1 MDIQFIEEIRNIKC
15 IKCLKLSLKQKKFII
30 YSTLAFFAGSGFI
43 LILLGCDLWPNGWWS
58 LFVLFG
64 IVFSA
69 IPDILINRLC
79 VRNDNFDKSSRTCC
93 SHIVEDALFV
103 IAGFFSCIPFVLPF
117 VLMHNRIISGNTVGL
132 VVSGSFLIMASSF
145 IFMKL
150 IYNKKLIR
158 FCHKNIDEDGNAYS
172 SEEDGYVFSF
182 IGRDNDDLDEDGEK
196 EEFIF

>member
-1 MDIQFIEEIRNIKC
+1 MDRQFIVEIRNIKC
-15 IKCLKLSLKQKKFII
+15 IKCFKLSLKQKKFAI
-30 YSTLAFFAGSGFI
+30 YCTLAFFAGSGFI
-43 LILLGCDLWPNGWWS
+43 LILLGCDLWPDGWWA

-64 IVFSA
+64 IGLSA
-69 IPDILINRLC
+69 VPDIIINRLC
-79 VRNDNFDKSSRTCC
+79 IRNDNFEKSNTCC
-93 SHIVEDALFV
+93 SNVVEDALFV

-117 VLMHNRIISGNTVGL
+117 VLMHNRIITGNTVGL

-150 IYNKKLIR
+150 IYNKQLIK

-172 SEEDGYVFSF
+172 SEDDGYVFSS
-182 IGRDNDDLDEDGEK
+182 IGGRDDDLDENGEK